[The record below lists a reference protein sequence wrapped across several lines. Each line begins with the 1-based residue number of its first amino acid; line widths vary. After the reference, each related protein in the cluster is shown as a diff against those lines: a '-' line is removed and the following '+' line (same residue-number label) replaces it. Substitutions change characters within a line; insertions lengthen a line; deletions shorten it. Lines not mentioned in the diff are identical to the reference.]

1 MKMME
6 RQQADNGQL
15 SAGTKA
21 WADPMP
27 KPDQGGGQKGQ
38 SQTQGVGGYS
48 KGVQGQQDMPEGKKH
63 IIGGSMGGVGE
74 VKFPPLRLRGGA
86 GESPSPSRDSS
97 DCRIVGKL
105 SDLETVS
112 FDSESDA
119 SLSSEEFQICEDPR
133 FECVGSGNEKI
144 DFDLGVYEFDSDS
157 DTEIVEFETLRKEQ
171 PVADLTGT
179 TSGSLLQ
186 ACCDLKCNEEISDV
200 IKEVM
205 KLFAGKS
212 KTVVKNELLTQLHH
226 QRRMGLSVKG
236 FFFSGKFLCHKT
248 FQQLSGL
255 SSYIVNAVLD
265 AFRTGLIKFEHGNA
279 GILRQ
284 SPALVNFICWMK
296 CFSDLYGQAAPDELL
311 TVLPNFLKVK
321 DLFEIYL
328 DEAEKPQVKESTFYR
343 LFDDY
348 FGPGR
353 EDKTLPCIRIRA
365 NSSHSRCDQCIALA
379 SFQRTSKT
387 EEQLAF
393 AKSLKM
399 AHKRCYGAAR
409 IYIENLRHLAI
420 NHPESR
426 LFLQLDDMGKAVT
439 YILFSITCSVSTH

>member
-1 MKMME
+1 MKTME
-6 RQQADNGQL
+6 RQKADNGQL
-15 SAGTKA
+15 SAGTKTCA
-21 WADPMP
+21 GHLP
-27 KPDQGGGQKGQ
+27 KPDQGGGQEGQ
-38 SQTQGVGGYS
+38 SQTQGV
-48 KGVQGQQDMPEGKKH
+48 QGQQDIPEGKEH

-97 DCRIVGKL
+97 DFRTVGKL

-112 FDSESDA
+112 FESESDE

-133 FECVGSGNEKI
+133 FVASGNEKI
-144 DFDLGVYEFDSDS
+144 DFDLGAYEFDSDS
-157 DTEIVEFETLRKEQ
+157 DTEIVEFESLRKEQ
-171 PVADLTGT
+171 PMTDLTGS
-179 TSGSLLQ
+179 TSGSMLK
-186 ACCDLKCNEEISDV
+186 ACCNLKCNEDISDE

-205 KLFAGKS
+205 KLFADKS
-212 KTVVKNELLTQLHH
+212 KTLVKNELLTQLHH

-255 SSYIVNAVLD
+255 SPYIVNAVLD
-265 AFRTGLIKFEHGNA
+265 AFRSGLIKFEHGNS
-279 GILRQ
+279 GMLRQ
-284 SPALVNFICWMK
+284 SPALINFICWMLR
-296 CFSDLYGQAAPDELL
+296 FSDLYGQAAPDELL

-343 LFDDY
+343 LFDDH

-353 EDKTLPCIRIRA
+353 EDKKLPCIRIRA

-420 NHPESR
+420 NHPESH

-439 YILFSITCSVSTH
+439 FILSSKTCSVSTQ